1 MLLKYYLWPNEKN
14 AYRTS
19 TVPEYDDCL
28 EKKQLFELNQ
38 CWCLFPKTLFLL
50 DKMTARQTTVIQ
62 AKIVGRHC
70 LKNEQRAYYLQENR

>member
-1 MLLKYYLWPNEKN
+1 MLLKYHLWPNEKN

-38 CWCLFPKTLFLL
+38 C
-50 DKMTARQTTVIQ
+50 
-62 AKIVGRHC
+62 
-70 LKNEQRAYYLQENR
+70 